1 MICKIGNN
9 EFFVGQDIYHI
20 DPSNTIN
27 KHCIVKIVCSKN
39 EVKIHID
46 NGIILEVDEN
56 GVIDGGVWSTDSNS
70 ILFDVWP
77 DCMQQ
82 VIEGSIS
89 NIQKEMPVA
98 CREAGL
104 ELIER
109 IREIFDIKE

>member
-1 MICKIGNN
+1 MACKVGSNK
-9 EFFVGQDIYHI
+9 FFVGQDIYHI

-27 KHCIVKIVCSKN
+27 KHCIIKIICSKN
-39 EVKIHID
+39 EVKIHVD
-46 NGIILEVDEN
+46 NGIILEADEN
-56 GVIDGGVWSTDSNS
+56 GVIDCGVWSTDPNS

-82 VIEGSIS
+82 VIESSIS
-89 NIQKEMPVA
+89 NIQKEIPQT

-109 IREIFDIKE
+109 IKEIFDIKE